1 MVRYRSQAKDQSAL
15 RIRIR
20 DFATSRVRYG
30 YRRIQILL
38 QREGWK
44 VNHKR
49 VYRLYKQEGLELRL
63 KTRKKKRAALP
74 RAVCPEATAPNDRWS
89 IDFVSDRLADGRAFR
104 VLSLVD
110 NVSRVSPALEADFKM
125 TGERVCEVLNRAIVA
140 HGLPKTI
147 CLDNGPEFAGKALDA
162 WAYRRG
168 VKLCFSRPGKPTD
181 NAFCESFNGKL
192 RDEFLTTHWFENMAD
207 VRVHLEKWREEYNRF
222 RPHSS
227 LGDLSPFEWLQ
238 SQLRPEKSGAE

>member
-147 CLDNGPEFAGKALDA
+147 RLDNGPEFAGKALDA

-207 VRVHLEKWREEYNRF
+207 VRVHLEMWREEYNRF

-238 SQLRPEKSGAE
+238 SQPKPEKSGPE

>member
-147 CLDNGPEFAGKALDA
+147 RLDNGPEFAGKALDA

-227 LGDLSPFEWLQ
+227 SGDLSPFEWLQ
-238 SQLRPEKSGAE
+238 SQLRPEKSGAD

>member
-63 KTRKKKRAALP
+63 KTRKKKRVALP
-74 RAVCPEATAPNDRWS
+74 RAVCPEAVAPNDRWS
-89 IDFVSDRLADGRAFR
+89 IDFVSDRLSDGRAFR

-147 CLDNGPEFAGKALDA
+147 RLDNGPEFAGKAL
-162 WAYRRG
+162 
-168 VKLCFSRPGKPTD
+168 VV
-181 NAFCESFNGKL
+181 SF
-192 RDEFLTTHWFENMAD
+192 
-207 VRVHLEKWREEYNRF
+207 
-222 RPHSS
+222 
-227 LGDLSPFEWLQ
+227 
-238 SQLRPEKSGAE
+238 KSTVL